1 MVQYVNKKKIRKVFD
16 DILENLDTDTE
27 ELFTMSEVCDTILL
41 IKNKIEKM

>member
-1 MVQYVNKKKIRKVFD
+1 MVQYVNKKKVVKVFD

>member
-1 MVQYVNKKKIRKVFD
+1 MVQYVNKKKVIKVFD

-27 ELFTMSEVCDTILL
+27 ELFTMSEVYDTILL

>member
-1 MVQYVNKKKIRKVFD
+1 MVQYVNKKKVIKIFD

>member
-1 MVQYVNKKKIRKVFD
+1 MVQYVNKKKVIKVFD

-27 ELFTMSEVCDTILL
+27 ELFTISEAYDTILL

>member
-1 MVQYVNKKKIRKVFD
+1 MVQYVNKKKVRKVFD